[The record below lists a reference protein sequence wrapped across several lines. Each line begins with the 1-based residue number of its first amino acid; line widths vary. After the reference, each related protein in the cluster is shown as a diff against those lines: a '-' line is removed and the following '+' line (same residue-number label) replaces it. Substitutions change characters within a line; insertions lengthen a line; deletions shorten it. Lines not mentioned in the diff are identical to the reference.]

1 MKSGSGG
8 RFWLRVSL
16 IVGVFKLDLA
26 IQINTRLEDNTPLA
40 ACLSAGKRNAREAFQ
55 AHI

>member
-8 RFWLRVSL
+8 RFWLCVSL